1 MTLVQVTKQQQ
12 RNGKI
17 VYYLNGKGIRLS
29 KHDYKYALL
38 YKAKKSMGAVRDSE
52 QWRVV
57 GLGNNPASLR
67 SLWQQIYHYGI
78 LMVTEIL

>member
-1 MTLVQVTKQQQ
+1 MTQEQVTKQQQ

-17 VYYLNGKGIRLS
+17 VYSYEGKTIRTS
-29 KHDYKYALL
+29 KRDYKYALL
-38 YKAKKSMGAVRDSE
+38 FKAKKNMGAVRDSE

-57 GLGNNPASLR
+57 GLGNNPATLR
-67 SLWQQIYHYGI
+67 NSWQRIYHYGI